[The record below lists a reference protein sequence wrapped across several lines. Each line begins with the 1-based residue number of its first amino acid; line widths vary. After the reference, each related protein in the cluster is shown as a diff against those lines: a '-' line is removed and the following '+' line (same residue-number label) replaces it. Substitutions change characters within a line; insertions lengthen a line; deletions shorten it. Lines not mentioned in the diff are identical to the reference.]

1 MESLAALVN
10 RGFYFQAVP
19 GEQGEIEV
27 VVGSYGW
34 HGYYDRIHVWGEDE
48 AVAAREL
55 SDHRPFS
62 GTVVWSYEGSA
73 ADAAQALLDL
83 PKPGEPGAPTLAKAG
98 PSSLWLPLLSRRRR
112 Q

>member
-10 RGFYFQAVP
+10 RGFFFQALSD
-19 GEQGEIEV
+19 ERGEIEV

-34 HGYYDRIHVWGEDE
+34 HGYFDRIHVWGEDE
-48 AVAAREL
+48 AVAARER

-62 GTVVWSYEGSA
+62 GNVVWSYEGSA
-73 ADAAQALLDL
+73 VDTALALLEL
-83 PKPGEPGAPTLAKAG
+83 PKPGEPGAPTLARAS
-98 PSSLWLPLLSRRRR
+98 PSSLWLPLSSRRRR